1 MDVNKEFDNFRSS
14 MKNFNINIA
23 SEFLNSASFNIK
35 YAGEIID
42 VLGKGLTE
50 ENFKSRPDYFNFCE
64 KQLLKMANNEEYQ
77 EVIFDFLDIIE
88 MDDCKLSSS
97 VLVAVTV
104 LENTESPN
112 RTSLEYLLI
121 STFNNLNEMNVAN
134 LQEIL
139 LNIVQ
144 LLIKLKKHFQ
154 LEQSILHYFARIAF
168 LVLRANIDP
177 IEYLNLLSNIIYD
190 PFYLLEYEFDE
201 KEEELYMA
209 SFFYLYFKTGIQWG
223 PKIYNQFYVLEKCCN
238 LAMSVFDNNN
248 FGKSFAK
255 LILTK
260 FKNNEIPLH
269 SLNKYHESFLLEA
282 AHSSVYNE
290 HLNVRKESIES
301 LMIFLDK
308 LSIDAQYVVLKS
320 AFSKPLESCIKDQL
334 IIKLKDLIILKL
346 KSNQVLGYFQGTRL
360 LELIQLC
367 CNIPDTPGCNIE
379 NIKEHILSAIS
390 LIYFLSIN
398 NNEKL
403 NLGEE
408 FSNKTK
414 QFVNKIQNTI
424 DNAREQHN
432 FEQKVL
438 DDKIVIES
446 KIEVNNLDYS
456 KLSKDEKRNI
466 LSRIYTTITLVQ
478 LNLDMLKSIIID

>member
-1 MDVNKEFDNFRSS
+1 MDV
-14 MKNFNINIA
+14 
-23 SEFLNSASFNIK
+23 
-35 YAGEIID
+35 
-42 VLGKGLTE
+42 T
-50 ENFKSRPDYFNFCE
+50 
-64 KQLLKMANNEEYQ
+64 
-77 EVIFDFLDIIE
+77 
-88 MDDCKLSSS
+88 
-97 VLVAVTV
+97 
-104 LENTESPN
+104 
-112 RTSLEYLLI
+112 
-121 STFNNLNEMNVAN
+121 NLR
-134 LQEIL
+134 EIL
-139 LNIVQ
+139 LSIIR

-154 LEQSILHYFARIAF
+154 LEQSLLHYFARIAF

-177 IEYLNLLSNIIYD
+177 IEYLNLLSSIIYD
-190 PFYLLEYEFDE
+190 PFYLLEFEFDE
-201 KEEELYMA
+201 KEQELHMA

-238 LAMSVFDNNN
+238 LAMSVYDNNN

-255 LILTK
+255 LILSK

-290 HLNVRKESIES
+290 HLNIRKESIES

-308 LSIDAQYVVLKS
+308 LSTDAQYVVLKY
-320 AFSKPLESCIKDQL
+320 AFLKPLESSIKDQL
-334 IIKLKDLIILKL
+334 IIKMKNLIILKL
-346 KSNQVLGYFQGTRL
+346 KSNQALRYFQGITL

-367 CNIPDTPGCNIE
+367 CNIPEKPGCYIE
-379 NIKEHILSAIS
+379 NNKEHILGAIS
-390 LIYFLSIN
+390 LMYFLSIN

-408 FSNKTK
+408 FLNQTK

-424 DNAREQHN
+424 HHAREQHN

-438 DDKIVIES
+438 DGEIVTEKNNIMQ
-446 KIEVNNLDYS
+446 VNNLNFSD
-456 KLSKDEKRNI
+456 LSKNEKRDI

-478 LNLDMLKSIIID
+478 SNLNLLKSIIKD